1 MANKNFEIKNGLTIA
16 GAERISA
23 AGAFNGTISSATTGS
38 TQSASDNSTKLA
50 TTAYVT
56 SAVNT
61 LIGGAPGA
69 LDTLNELAAAIND
82 DASFASTITSNLA
95 GKLSVT
101 GGTMSGALSVTA
113 AGSSLKGP
121 VYIASQ
127 NSTGEGGEISLN
139 GSNGNTSH
147 ILDTVNG
154 TFRIFDGSGTLLT
167 GNSGYGLNVIS
178 GYRLNGTM
186 VIDSNRNLTSIGTI
200 NSGAITVDHT
210 DGTDNISL
218 TPTSTGGVIN
228 ARDSSGTAVVN
239 IDGRTTQ
246 VLVGVTSGSTSQKVI
261 VKTSV
266 DNAVNQGLAI
276 VRSANSDTGYLNYQG
291 GAFRMVATDGD
302 PIRLGHVSNPDRV
315 TIYTDGK
322 LLAGVTSPGVRSAHT
337 LARTGAF
344 AAEMLQQQTSAGA
357 SVLGL
362 TYDGAAPNNQTDY
375 FIYAQD
381 TAGIKYRLFS
391 DGSSNQNGGVTANS
405 FRPGTDNRWK
415 MRSNSGNAQLV
426 FEYATSSAL
435 ADSNI
440 KVKLMDSG
448 RVGIGPNITP
458 AQLFHVSAGSGGG
471 TTVRFGQVFDTNVQI
486 GPVTATASGYTSYLN
501 AAGTSYWSLGYRDAG
516 SGTSGSFRLRRGAS
530 LDTAGPLTSWGDDG
544 SMTIATTTQA
554 ETATAQLSLTNNVNA
569 NPSHVNLKFNTYA
582 WLGMIQCEQRAAAQ
596 YGALNF
602 WTANNGNPTQKMCLS
617 YNGNLTLTGASDASQ
632 DGYKS
637 KHRKVA
643 VTGSTTVTA
652 SSWSASPGNTGGY
665 DVSNDNAS
673 VYYGYGGVQAAGFV
687 NRHVLRLA
695 LVGNYT
701 ANTWYPIATWNQ
713 LWDWCITNTPGQA
726 EHDGFSMY
734 FRIYTYDVSAGGS
747 EYLSS
752 RVTDRIWINQY
763 GSNSNQRHPI
773 AIGAASGH
781 APNLGPTSDH
791 SNYGN
796 NPYQMSIL
804 HHYANDSYYPG
815 RQTLEFKFKTART
828 GLTEAHSAQ
837 TCYVY
842 GYLG

>member
-23 AGAFNGTISSATTGS
+23 AGTFNGAISSSTTGS

-101 GGTMSGALSVTA
+101 GGTMSGALTVTA
-113 AGSSLKGP
+113 AGSSLKAP
-121 VYIASQ
+121 VYIAEQ
-127 NSTGEGGEISLN
+127 NSSGEGGELTLN
-139 GSNGNTSH
+139 GSNGNSSH
-147 ILDTVNG
+147 TLDTING
-154 TFRIFDGSGTLLT
+154 SFRIFEASGTFIS
-167 GNSGYGLNVIS
+167 GNYSYGLNATS
-178 GYRLNGTM
+178 GFRVAGTQ
-186 VIDSNRNLTSIGTI
+186 VIDSNRNLTNIGTI
-200 NSGAITVDHT
+200 NSGAATINHT
-210 DGTDNISL
+210 DGTDNVSL

-228 ARDSSGTAVVN
+228 ARNSSGTAVVN

-246 VLVGVTSGSTSQKVI
+246 VLVGVTSGSASQKVI

-302 PIRLGHVSNPDRV
+302 PIRFGHVSSPDK
-315 TIYTDGK
+315 ISISTDGK
-322 LLAGVTSPGVRSAHT
+322 LLAGVTSAGARSAHT
-337 LARTGAF
+337 LARTGSF

-415 MRSNSGNAQLV
+415 MRANSANAQLV

-440 KVKLMDSG
+440 KVKLMDTG

-458 AQLFHVSAGSGGG
+458 AQLFHVSGGSGGG

-516 SGTSGSFRLRRGAS
+516 SGTSGSFRLRRGAT
-530 LDTAGPLTSWGDDG
+530 LDTAGPSTNWGDDG
-544 SMTIATTTQA
+544 TMSIATTTQS
-554 ETATAQLSLTNNVNA
+554 ETGIAQLILQNNVNA
-569 NPSHVNLKFNTYA
+569 NPSHVNIKFNTYA
-582 WLGMIQCEQRAAAQ
+582 WQGLIQCEQRASGQ
-596 YGALNF
+596 YSALNF

-617 YNGNLTLTGASDASQ
+617 YNGNLTLTSQIANQ
-632 DGYKS
+632 DGYKPT
-637 KHRKVA
+637 HRKVA
-643 VTGSTTVTA
+643 VTGSTTATA
-652 SSWSASPGNTGGY
+652 TSWGASPGSTGGY

-673 VYYGYGGVQAAGFV
+673 TYSQFGTFQSAGFV

-701 ANTWYPIATWNQ
+701 ADTWYPIATWNQ
-713 LWDWCITNTPGQA
+713 LWSWCIAQNPGQA

-734 FRIYTYDVSAGGS
+734 FRIYTYDVSAGGG
-747 EYLSS
+747 EYLAH
-752 RVTDRIWINQY
+752 RITDRIWINQY

-781 APNLGPTSDH
+781 APNGGNTADH

-804 HHYANDSYYPG
+804 HHYGSDSYYPG